1 MDVSEATYLCYSL
14 AHLTPINVDIT
25 SSRPQ
30 KADQNERECFT
41 CLDDEHPDG
50 PPGVEEVHGV
60 LVELVEVERVDALLG
75 AHQDMLVVRLRVDPR
90 RRAVDPQ
97 RAAVEHLGK
106 KQS

>member
-1 MDVSEATYLCYSL
+1 MDV
-14 AHLTPINVDIT
+14 I

-30 KADQNERECFT
+30 KADQHERMNCT
-41 CLDDEHPDG
+41 CLDDEHPDC

-75 AHQDMLVVRLRVDPR
+75 AHQDVLVVRLRVDPR

-97 RAAVEHLGK
+97 RATVEHLEK
-106 KQS
+106 ENKRVTPVPVPIMTIF